1 MKAIAIIVSL
11 IGMLVIHHLA
21 HAQVYPC
28 SGKPGEVMV
37 GQQPASNGVASIPL
51 CRRASQAAAPAPS
64 PAVYGPMIGIYGAIA
79 VDDSAHT
86 YNYVSG
92 QDDFRT
98 AKKSAMHKCVENGG
112 KSCRVLVAFGG
123 HASIVADRDG
133 EFFVAT
139 SDYLAKQAI
148 RDAFSSCN
156 KKSRNGGCT
165 LLAPPIINSMFQSP
179 ETLGAFDVL
188 DLLYGPDKEGKMGWQ
203 EALQLGKDL
212 NALSA
217 YMDTR
222 IYWAAT
228 ASDGEAIFGAYNRP
242 DQRSAET
249 AALKDCAGK
258 GCKVTQVFK
267 NTCVGMA
274 WPNHKK
280 PDLLLETTEDTAP
293 AAAKARALAQCA
305 SKYGACDVQVRC
317 SGRMY
322 PNSNPDASDKP
333 SQQ

>member
-1 MKAIAIIVSL
+1 MKAIAIIFGL
-11 IGMLVIHHLA
+11 IGLLVIQYPV
-21 HAQVYPC
+21 HAQVFPC
-28 SGKPGEVMV
+28 SGNPGEVMV
-37 GQQPASNGVASIPL
+37 GEQPAGNGVASIPL
-51 CRRASQAAAPAPS
+51 CRRASQAAATAPS
-64 PAVYGPMIGIYGAIA
+64 PPVYGPMIGVYGAIA
-79 VDDSAHT
+79 VDDDART

-92 QDDFRT
+92 QDDFKA
-98 AKKSAMHKCVENGG
+98 AKKFVLHKCVENGG

-139 SDYLAKQAI
+139 SDHMAKQAI

-165 LLAPPIINSMFQSP
+165 LLAPPTINGMLQSP
-179 ETLGAFDVL
+179 DTLGAFDVL
-188 DLLYGPDKEGKMGWQ
+188 DLLYGPDKHAKMDWH
-203 EALQLGKDL
+203 EALRLGKDL
-212 NALSA
+212 NDLSA

-222 IYWAAT
+222 TYWAAT
-228 ASDGEAIFGAYNRP
+228 AIDGETIFGAYNQP
-242 DQRSAET
+242 DRRSAET
-249 AALKDCAGK
+249 AALKGCSGND
-258 GCKVTQVFK
+258 CKVTQVFK
-267 NTCVGMA
+267 NTCAGMA
-274 WPNHKK
+274 WPKGKK
-280 PDLLLETTEDTAP
+280 PDLLLETTEDTDP

-305 SKYGACDVQVRC
+305 SKYGACDAQVRC